1 MFSGMLGL
9 FLPGEYTSQE
19 VYCPIVNILVYL
31 LKRVMRKSLMIHRPS
46 NPPQRNQRP
55 NLHAKMI
62 QAIHDIYAQDRTF
75 LDEVAADLE
84 DNTVWF
90 NNSEFARYHDINGA
104 KILSVFTSDRRTQ
117 SINIH
122 VDGTTPEGISKS
134 RGILFCRAQEI
145 STPCAEQP
153 LRLDGKMYTISEA
166 RLIQDQV
173 WRIVLEANN
182 G

>member
-1 MFSGMLGL
+1 
-9 FLPGEYTSQE
+9 
-19 VYCPIVNILVYL
+19 
-31 LKRVMRKSLMIHRPS
+31 
-46 NPPQRNQRP
+46 
-55 NLHAKMI
+55 MI
-62 QAIHDIYAQDRTF
+62 QSIHDIYAQDRTF
-75 LDEVAADLE
+75 IDEVASDLE
-84 DNTVWF
+84 DDAVWF
-90 NNSEFARYHDINGA
+90 NNSEFARYHDIDGT

-117 SINIH
+117 SINVH

-145 STPCAEQP
+145 SGVNADQP
-153 LRLDGKMYTISEA
+153 LRLDGKMYTVTEA

>member
-1 MFSGMLGL
+1 MYLGMLGL

-19 VYCPIVNILVYL
+19 VYCPIVNILVHL
-31 LKRVMRKSLMIHRPS
+31 LKRVMRKSLMIHSPLS
-46 NPPQRNQRP
+46 PPQRSQRP
-55 NLHAKMI
+55 SLHAKMI

-84 DNTVWF
+84 DSAVWF

-117 SINIH
+117 SINVH
-122 VDGTTPEGISKS
+122 VDGATPEGVSKS

-145 STPCAEQP
+145 SGVNAEQP
-153 LRLDGKMYTISEA
+153 LRLDGKMYTVSEA

>member
-1 MFSGMLGL
+1 MNDF
-9 FLPGEYTSQE
+9 
-19 VYCPIVNILVYL
+19 
-31 LKRVMRKSLMIHRPS
+31 
-46 NPPQRNQRP
+46 
-55 NLHAKMI
+55 
-62 QAIHDIYAQDRTF
+62 
-75 LDEVAADLE
+75 DEMAADLK
-84 DNTVWF
+84 DSAVWF

-117 SINIH
+117 SINVH
-122 VDGTTPEGISKS
+122 VDGATPEGVSKS

-145 STPCAEQP
+145 SGVNAEQP
-153 LRLDGKMYTISEA
+153 LRLDGKMYTVSEA

>member
-19 VYCPIVNILVYL
+19 VYCPIVNILVHL

-55 NLHAKMI
+55 SLHAKMI

-90 NNSEFARYHDINGA
+90 NNSEFARYHDINGV
-104 KILSVFTSDRRTQ
+104 KILSVFTSDRQTQ
-117 SINIH
+117 SIMFML
-122 VDGTTPEGISKS
+122 T
-134 RGILFCRAQEI
+134 
-145 STPCAEQP
+145 
-153 LRLDGKMYTISEA
+153 A
-166 RLIQDQV
+166 RLPK
-173 WRIVLEANN
+173 A
-182 G
+182 